1 MIFFRR
7 DAYGFKQPTQ
17 WVKLAEQLEF
27 EQSYHPI
34 LEHQHAKWKV
44 FLEEHQGQWPPVS
57 SKCKLF
63 FVLDQIKKLS
73 LLFIVKRYVRKGI
86 PHDLRGKASE

>member
-1 MIFFRR
+1 MHDFFFRR

-34 LEHQHAKWKV
+34 LEHQHAKWKS

-57 SKCKLF
+57 SKCK
-63 FVLDQIKKLS
+63 
-73 LLFIVKRYVRKGI
+73 
-86 PHDLRGKASE
+86 

>member
-1 MIFFRR
+1 MIFRR

-34 LEHQHAKWKV
+34 LEHQHAKWKS

-57 SKCKLF
+57 SKRKHFVLLAIQKLSPLF
-63 FVLDQIKKLS
+63 F
-73 LLFIVKRYVRKGI
+73 
-86 PHDLRGKASE
+86 